1 MLTIVIALRVAKV
14 VILTGFA
21 NQLYFGWLVREA
33 RDLVVVVVVVG
44 LTRFENGLGHS

>member
-1 MLTIVIALRVAKV
+1 MLTIVISLRVAKA

-33 RDLVVVVVVVG
+33 RDLVVVVVVE

>member
-1 MLTIVIALRVAKV
+1 MLTIVISLRVAKA

-33 RDLVVVVVVVG
+33 RDLVVVVVE